1 LIIARRGRSRG
12 IHKHGRFRRR
22 HAQLRAQDAP
32 HTFKYVRGTTIP
44 RSRAVRYCPIR
55 NFAKRILAGSRLI
68 YARWQLIS
76 SGSRDPSSMR
86 VRSAEPAESRNNAG
100 ISGTAVVAVDQRE
113 KRKQEKKEEKWKGK
127 KEKRNGRKNEGNKGG
142 GEKRGQNRA
151 QRKNRAARA
160 SERPCAVIS
169 RLRTDHKDDS
179 LLAEGHCRPLD
190 RAESKWQTVTRLLGL
205 HTDCEL
211 FLLWWRAHS
220 AAKQS

>member
-1 LIIARRGRSRG
+1 
-12 IHKHGRFRRR
+12 
-22 HAQLRAQDAP
+22 
-32 HTFKYVRGTTIP
+32 
-44 RSRAVRYCPIR
+44 
-55 NFAKRILAGSRLI
+55 
-68 YARWQLIS
+68 
-76 SGSRDPSSMR
+76 MR

-100 ISGTAVVAVDQRE
+100 ISGIAVVAVDQRE

-127 KEKRNGRKNEGNKGG
+127 KEKRNGRKNEGNKGGG